1 LNNERLYIL
10 LNNNKPK
17 IFVNL
22 KGGYVNNFL
31 IISSSLFCLAAS
43 CYLLLKITDPLEE
56 IGVRIGRLLRLP
68 ESVIASTLQAFA
80 TSGGEI
86 TMAILAAT
94 PFISIRMFDA
104 LQTGEKAC
112 SGTLNMAFSAMDN
125 LLGIGALAIII
136 MIVAEKVKKEAL
148 VPYRPSTIISLGFY
162 IAASGMLAIFIL
174 DGTLS
179 YIESWSL
186 MGMGIFFILFQV
198 LFPYTK
204 WYQLFKDDEEEEEIE
219 FVPHPK
225 TELAEWTGS
234 MVKNSFEYLFL
245 LFGLVIF
252 VMLCMMATFN
262 LGKLGIVSIGGILL
276 AVTSYVSSLPEFM
289 LAFRFIIKDKKDE
302 LLAMLFGS
310 NVIDLGFSGFRSIY
324 LKEDM
329 QVYTTGSFPELL
341 VGYIWALP
349 IVAILLMLGFLT
361 HTFRWKHAKF
371 LFIFYLFYI
380 ISGFILL

>member
-17 IFVNL
+17 IFGNL
-22 KGGYVNNFL
+22 KGGYVSNFL

-162 IAASGMLAIFIL
+162 IVTSGMLATFIL

-186 MGMGIFFILFQV
+186 MGMMIFFILFQV

-204 WYQLFKDDEEEEEIE
+204 WYQLFKDDEEEEIE
-219 FVPHPK
+219 YVPHPK
-225 TELAEWTGS
+225 TETVEWTGS
-234 MVKNSFEYLFL
+234 ILKNSFEYLFL

-262 LGKLGIVSIGGILL
+262 LGQLGIVSIGGILL

-289 LAFRFIIKDKKDE
+289 LAFRFVVHDKKDE

-310 NVIDLGFSGFRSIY
+310 NVIDLGFAGFRSIY

-341 VGYIWALP
+341 IAYIWALP
-349 IVAILLMLGFLT
+349 LVALLLMFGFLT
-361 HTFRWKHAKF
+361 HTFKWKHAKF
-371 LFIFYLFYI
+371 LFVFYMFYI